1 MNGIKIISTGRGIPS
16 KKVTNN
22 DLAKIVDTN
31 DEWITSRT
39 GIKSRYYCG
48 DNESNVDLAY
58 EAAKIAIEK
67 NNIDKSKIG
76 VCVVAT
82 FAAKTKVPSIACNI
96 QSMLELDEI
105 PCFDINAACTGFVYA
120 VEVAKHLTSKE
131 KPYMLVVCS
140 EQISRKMD
148 FDDRG
153 TCVLFGDGA
162 GAIIAENS
170 DNLYHSMIKAK
181 GNKEILNCDKY
192 IKMDGSGVFRFA
204 VGIVPKIIKE
214 LLENADLSVDDVD
227 QIICHQANQR
237 ILAHISKKMK
247 VPMDK
252 LYMNLQNYGNTS
264 SASIPIA
271 LDEMLEKNMIKRG
284 DKVMMIGFG
293 GGLTWGGILLEY

>member
-16 KKVTNN
+16 KKVTND
-22 DLAKIVDTN
+22 DLAEFVETS

-39 GIKSRYYCG
+39 GIKSRYYCSE
-48 DNESNVDLAY
+48 NESNIDLGY
-58 EAAKIAIEK
+58 LAAQNAIEK

-82 FAAKTKVPSIACNI
+82 FAAKTKVPSLACNL
-96 QSMLELDEI
+96 QAMLGLDEI

-120 VEVAKHLTSKE
+120 VEVARHLTSEE
-131 KPYMLVVCS
+131 KPYMLVICS
-140 EQISRKMD
+140 EQLSRKTN
-148 FDDRG
+148 FQDRG

-170 DNLYHSMIKAK
+170 DNLYHSILKAR

-192 IKMDGSGVFRFA
+192 IEMDGSGVFRFA
-204 VGIVPKIIKE
+204 VGVVPKVINE
-214 LLENADLSVDDVD
+214 LLANANLDIDDID

-237 ILAHISKKMK
+237 IIGHISKKMK

-271 LDEMLEKNMIKRG
+271 LDEMLEKNIIKRG
-284 DKVMMIGFG
+284 DKIMMIGFG
-293 GGLTWGGILLEY
+293 GGLTWGGLLIEY